1 MPSLSDELKI
11 VISGDPKKFNK
22 ALDEALAG
30 TRRLEAGASAVA
42 KVSGVAFAAL
52 TGTVVGLVA
61 AFREQEIQEQKTTA
75 LLKAQGDQAQVTA
88 GQVFEMAAALQKVTI
103 FGDDAILSAQNM
115 LMGLASLSE
124 DGLKKASMATLD
136 LATFMG
142 SDATSAAQQL
152 GKALANP
159 AEGLA
164 ALGRAGIKFSDE
176 QERVI
181 KALAQTG
188 QTAAAQNMILD
199 IMNGK
204 IGGLATAAT
213 DGSGKII
220 QLKDVI
226 GDVGEEIGRNL
237 VPVLSKAAEVALP
250 FVRALSENAEFAK
263 TAAALLLIGSAVT
276 GAVAAFALGTVAII
290 KWNALM
296 KAANLSTLALSF
308 TIKGALITTGIGLLL
323 VVITDLALNWD
334 KRMAQMSAGFQA
346 FLVLIQKGA
355 VGLATILEG
364 GLTGSWDKI
373 KKGFAQIGQAG
384 TAFVDTYSAQMAK
397 FKDASLDGTDAS
409 KNGVLNAD
417 KSSKGKLL
425 MQNQLYLE
433 QMKKLDD
440 EYTNAK
446 LESQL
451 TANEQEQLANAEH
464 RNAIVEANN
473 EFRAAMV
480 ESQVSDQTIDVEQ
493 ELQFQTDMQEMRNEM
508 RAAEINAVRAA
519 ALEKQQLQ
527 QKADLQ
533 YLKDREKFGVA
544 FARIN
549 KIINS
554 EYVQGAGQAAGEL
567 VALQQST
574 NATLKSIGKA
584 AAIADITIKTA
595 QSAMNIYTGFSTI
608 PIVGPALGVAGA
620 VAAVAFGAERIGQV
634 TRAADGGRIT
644 GPGGPRSD
652 IIPAALSNGEFVTPA
667 KNYDEVV
674 NAVAQQRLADQ
685 GLGSS
690 SGGGGGL
697 MELVIGFQDD
707 AFRIIEEKL
716 NERRRLEV

>member
-1 MPSLSDELKI
+1 MGLSEELKI

-30 TRRLEAGASAVA
+30 TKRLEAGASAVA

-61 AFREQEIQEQKTTA
+61 AFRSQEIQEQKTTA

-115 LMGLASLSE
+115 LLGLANLSE
-124 DGLKKASMATLD
+124 QGLKKASMATLD

-159 AEGLA
+159 AEGLS
-164 ALGRAGIKFSDE
+164 ALGRAGIKFTDD

-226 GDVGEEIGRNL
+226 GDIGEEIGRNL
-237 VPVLSKAAEVALP
+237 VPVLSKAADVALP

-263 TAAALLLIGSAVT
+263 TAAALLLIGTAVT
-276 GAVAAFALGTVAII
+276 GAVAAFALGTVAVI

-308 TIKGALITTGIGLLL
+308 SIRGALIATGIGVLL

-334 KRMAQMSAGFQA
+334 KRMQQMASAWTAFKSVFVDGAKSIGQILIGIVTQNFKMVGEGLKGLTSAG
-346 FLVLIQKGA
+346 
-355 VGLATILEG
+355 T
-364 GLTGSWDKI
+364 S
-373 KKGFAQIGQAG
+373 FADA
-384 TAFVDTYSAQMAK
+384 YSKSMAK
-397 FKDASLDGTDAS
+397 YAEANEKAVDGAAVVATD
-409 KNGVLNAD
+409 KET
-417 KSSKGKLL
+417 KGKLV

-440 EYTNAK
+440 DYTNAK
-446 LESQL
+446 LEAQL
-451 TANEQEQLANAEH
+451 SANEQEQLANAEH

-473 EFRAAMV
+473 EFRAALV

-574 NATLKSIGKA
+574 NSTLKSIGKA

-620 VAAVAFGAERIGQV
+620 VAAVAFGAERISQV

-667 KNYDEVV
+667 KNYNETV
-674 NAVAQQRLADQ
+674 NAVAQQRLAEQ
-685 GLGSS
+685 GFSS
-690 SGGGGGL
+690 TSGGGGQ
-697 MELVIGFQDD
+697 MSVVIGFQDD

>member
-1 MPSLSDELKI
+1 MASLSDELKI

-30 TRRLEAGASAVA
+30 TKRLEAGASAVA

-61 AFREQEIQEQKTTA
+61 AFREQEVQEQKTTA

-115 LMGLASLSE
+115 LLGLANLSE
-124 DGLKKASMATLD
+124 QGLKKASMATLD

-159 AEGLA
+159 AEGLS
-164 ALGRAGIKFSDE
+164 ALGRAGIKFTDD

-226 GDVGEEIGRNL
+226 GDIGEEIGRNL
-237 VPVLSKAAEVALP
+237 VPTLSKAAEVALP

-263 TAAALLLIGSAVT
+263 TAAALLLIGTAVT
-276 GAVAAFALGTVAII
+276 GAVAAFALGTVAVI

-308 TIKGALITTGIGLLL
+308 SIRGALITTGIGVLL

-334 KRMAQMSAGFQA
+334 KRMQQMASAWTAFKSVFVDGAKSIGQILIGIVTQNFKMVGDGLKGLTSAG
-346 FLVLIQKGA
+346 
-355 VGLATILEG
+355 T
-364 GLTGSWDKI
+364 S
-373 KKGFAQIGQAG
+373 FADAYSKSMAKYAEANMDAADG
-384 TAFVDTYSAQMAK
+384 TAVVQ
-397 FKDASLDGTDAS
+397 KDKET
-409 KNGVLNAD
+409 
-417 KSSKGKLL
+417 KGKLV

-440 EYTNAK
+440 DYTNQK
-446 LESQL
+446 LEAQL
-451 TANEQEQLANAEH
+451 SANEQEQLVNAEH

-473 EFRAAMV
+473 EFRAALV

-620 VAAVAFGAERIGQV
+620 VAAVAFGAERISQV

-667 KNYDEVV
+667 KNYNETV
-674 NAVAQQRLADQ
+674 NAVAQQRLAEQ
-685 GLGSS
+685 GFSS
-690 SGGGGGL
+690 AGAGGGR
-697 MELVIGFQDD
+697 MDVVIGFQDD